1 MRNRL
6 SPSTKS
12 TAWLAVAYI
21 LIGLVLAG
29 PTAQAAEAFL
39 KAFPS
44 TQPIYLDGQQV
55 QMTAYNIGGNNYV
68 KLRDIGQAV
77 DFNVYWDDTIRAVQI
92 DSDAPYTGEAP
103 AQVSAEA
110 VSVVSYKGLSL
121 KVGARSGLIISPSG
135 PTYTA
140 ASSDPKVVSIEKVS
154 GSWVAVAKSPG
165 TATVTVTDNAGK
177 TGRLTLTV
185 SDTAPSADQTSGEP
199 TVPATELDKVR
210 QEIIRLVNEVRRKNG
225 VSELTVNDS
234 LMAAAQERAE
244 TLRTYHETKE
254 ECEAALA
261 HGYPYGVGVNITA
274 FTGVA
279 TGDAAQKAVNNWVES
294 SGHFQTMTNPDCD
307 TIGVGFFEDRYKAVC
322 YLYVGNPKAHNPYE

>member
-1 MRNRL
+1 MKHRFFL
-6 SPSTKS
+6 F
-12 TAWLAVAYI
+12 
-21 LIGLVLAG
+21 LIGMFCGAVLLG
-29 PTAQAAEAFL
+29 PGAQAAEAFL

-77 DFNVYWDDTIRAVQI
+77 GFNVYWQDGVQI

-103 AQVSAEA
+103 ARISAEA
-110 VSVVSYKGLSL
+110 VSVVSYKGHSL
-121 KVGARSGLIISPSG
+121 KVGDRSGLVISPSG

-140 ASSDPKVVSIEKVS
+140 ASSDPKVVSMEKVS
-154 GSWVAVAKSPG
+154 GFWVAVAKSPG
-165 TATVTVTDNAGK
+165 TATVTVTDNTGK

-185 SDTAPSADQTSGEP
+185 SDTVPSAGQTSGES

-307 TIGVGFFEDRYKAVC
+307 TIGVGFSEDRYKAVC

>member
-1 MRNRL
+1 MKHRFFL
-6 SPSTKS
+6 FLTGM
-12 TAWLAVAYI
+12 LCGAV
-21 LIGLVLAG
+21 LLG
-29 PTAQAAEAFL
+29 PGAQAAEAFL

-77 DFNVYWDDTIRAVQI
+77 GFNVYWQDGVQI

-121 KVGARSGLIISPSG
+121 KVGDRSGLIISPSS

-140 ASSDPKVVSIEKVS
+140 TSSNPKVVGLEKAS
-154 GSWVAVAKSPG
+154 GFWVAVAKSSG
-165 TATVTVTDNAGK
+165 TATITVTDNAGK
-177 TGRLTLTV
+177 TGHLTLTV
-185 SDTAPSADQTSGEP
+185 SNTASSAVQTSGES
-199 TVPATELDKVR
+199 TLPATELDEVR
-210 QEIIRLVNEVRRKNG
+210 QEIIRLVNEVRRENG
-225 VSELTVNDS
+225 VPELTVNDS
-234 LMAAAQERAE
+234 LMAAAQERADS
-244 TLRTYHETKE
+244 LCTYHETKK

-279 TGDAAQKAVNNWVES
+279 TGDAAQRAVNNWVES
-294 SGHFQTMTNPDCD
+294 SGHFQTMMNPDCD
-307 TIGVGFFEDRYKAVC
+307 TIGVGFSEDRYKAVC

>member
-1 MRNRL
+1 M
-6 SPSTKS
+6 
-12 TAWLAVAYI
+12 
-21 LIGLVLAG
+21 
-29 PTAQAAEAFL
+29 
-39 KAFPS
+39 
-44 TQPIYLDGQQV
+44 
-55 QMTAYNIGGNNYV
+55 
-68 KLRDIGQAV
+68 
-77 DFNVYWDDTIRAVQI
+77 
-92 DSDAPYTGEAP
+92 
-103 AQVSAEA
+103 
-110 VSVVSYKGLSL
+110 
-121 KVGARSGLIISPSG
+121 
-135 PTYTA
+135 
-140 ASSDPKVVSIEKVS
+140 
-154 GSWVAVAKSPG
+154 
-165 TATVTVTDNAGK
+165 
-177 TGRLTLTV
+177 TLTV
-185 SDTAPSADQTSGEP
+185 SDTVPSAGQTSGES
-199 TVPATELDKVR
+199 TVPATELDEVR

-322 YLYVGNPKAHNPYE
+322 YLYVGNPNAHNPYE